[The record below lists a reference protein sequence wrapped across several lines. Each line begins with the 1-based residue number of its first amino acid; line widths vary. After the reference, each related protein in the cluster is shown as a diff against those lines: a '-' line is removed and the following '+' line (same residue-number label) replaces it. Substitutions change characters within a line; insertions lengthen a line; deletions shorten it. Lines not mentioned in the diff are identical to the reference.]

1 MTANGF
7 QTQWTDEVTAFMRE
21 RALAG
26 DTASEIAAAAN
37 AKFGTTLTRNSVCGK
52 LDRMKITKAPKPPK
66 PKRKPQQRHP
76 LNPRFSE
83 PRIIVKRAPPAA
95 PEPGSGAITIF
106 DLRSIDQCR
115 YIMAG
120 EGRAAL
126 YCGTRTREGSSWC
139 DYHHSRCTYMAAA

>member
-1 MTANGF
+1 MTSNGF
-7 QTQWTDEVTAFMRE
+7 QTPWTDEVTAFMRE

-26 DTASEIAAAAN
+26 DTATEIAAAAN
-37 AKFGTTLTRNSVCGK
+37 AKFRTTLTRNAVCGK
-52 LDRMKITKAPKPPK
+52 LDRMKITRPPK
-66 PKRKPQQRHP
+66 PRQPKREPQQRRQ
-76 LNPRFSE
+76 LN

-120 EGRAAL
+120 EGRAAQ
-126 YCGTRTREGSSWC
+126 YCGSLTREGSSWC
-139 DYHHSRCTYMAAA
+139 PYHHSKCTYMAAS